1 MEFMKKNVYIL
12 LIILLNSTLLWSQN
26 IVLNN
31 DKTRTNI
38 SYELRHPAH
47 IVKASSNDLQVK
59 IEYDKTNNSILNVIA
74 QVRVSTFDSGN
85 SNRDSH
91 AMELI
96 EATKYPK
103 TQFKSSKIV
112 EQGDSL
118 TIYGDLTF
126 HNVTKNITIKGT
138 KKLNNNNLSFSGR
151 FAISLDDF
159 KVERPK
165 LLFVPS
171 EEYLRFE
178 INTEFSIN
186 Q

>member
-1 MEFMKKNVYIL
+1 MNSFVAIL
-12 LIILLNSTLLWSQN
+12 LIVLLNSTLLWSQN
-26 IVLNN
+26 IILNN
-31 DKTRTNI
+31 DKTRTKI

-47 IVKASSNDLQVK
+47 TVKANSNELQVK
-59 IEYDKTNNSILNVIA
+59 IEYDKYKNSIINAIA

-96 EATKYPK
+96 EAIKYPK
-103 TQFKSSKIV
+103 THFKSTKIV
-112 EQGDSL
+112 ELNDSL

-126 HNVTKNITIKGT
+126 HNITKNITIKGI
-138 KKLNNNNLSFSGR
+138 KKVNNNKLSFNGK

-159 KVERPK
+159 KVERPS

-178 INTEFSIN
+178 ISTEFIIN
-186 Q
+186 